1 MTDVALFFAL
11 LAAAYAVAPTVIDQ
25 VRSRWR
31 SRTVAVGVSC
41 PSCDGKGWRGS
52 TAHACP
58 QCLGDGW
65 VLRVGPAS
73 ELER

>member
-11 LAAAYAVAPTVIDQ
+11 LAAGYAVAPTVID
-25 VRSRWR
+25 RCRARWR
-31 SRTVAVGVSC
+31 RRTVAMAVEC
-41 PSCDGKGWRGS
+41 PSCAGRGYRGS

-58 QCLGDGW
+58 QCWGDGQ

-73 ELER
+73 ELNR